1 MNDIAHPNRRRLLLA
16 AGLASLALPGRVLA
30 HRHPLVDAPSL
41 KIGIIGTGRV
51 GGALAELWARAGHQ
65 LLISSRHPEQ
75 LKTLAERLGPK
86 VQVGTPAEAAA
97 FGEVLLISVPYAA
110 LPQIGRDLGALMQGK
125 VVLETGNPFAER
137 DGEMAVAARARG
149 TGLASADF
157 LPGVLLV
164 RAFSTIPHTALLTE
178 AHRDKSRVGVALA
191 GDDENALKVAQRLV
205 VDAGFE
211 PVVVGPL
218 ARARDF
224 DVGSPVFGKALAAQ
238 RLKRTLEL
246 GR

>member
-1 MNDIAHPNRRRLLLA
+1 MKSLA
-16 AGLASLALPGRVLA
+16 A
-30 HRHPLVDAPSL
+30 
-41 KIGIIGTGRV
+41 
-51 GGALAELWARAGHQ
+51 
-65 LLISSRHPEQ
+65 
-75 LKTLAERLGPK
+75 RLGSQ

-97 FGEVLLISVPYAA
+97 FGEVILIAVPYAA
-110 LPQIGRDLGALMQGK
+110 LPQIGRDFGPLMAGK
-125 VVLETGNPFAER
+125 VVLESGNPFPDR
-137 DGEMAVAARARG
+137 DGEMATAARARG
-149 TGLASADF
+149 TGLASAEF

-164 RAFSTIPHTALLTE
+164 RAFNTIPHTALLAE
-178 AHRDKSRVGVALA
+178 AHRAGSKVGVALA

-205 VDAGFE
+205 FDAGFE

-224 DVGSPVFGKALAAQ
+224 DVGTPVFGKALSTQ